1 MRVILRRSP
10 QGFRSPRGG
19 HVIDLQRGLQQSGH
33 SPQSIDGIFGG
44 FTEAGVQSWQ
54 LAQGRQATGEVDELT
69 WRGIVRTDPP
79 ALFRRCLALTAAF
92 EGHGYTLALGNWDN
106 AFITWGIVGFTLK
119 GGNLGEVV
127 RRIAARHPGLL
138 ERVIGDDRA
147 RALLDVIG
155 ATRARQQAFANA
167 ISLPPKKVRLQT
179 DWEDA
184 FEGLGNRPEVRA
196 IQDEVARDR
205 YWATALRDFRKF
217 DLEDELD
224 AALMFDTAVQNG
236 GIDGAKEAAIRRGLA
251 AAPGAT
257 GQSRRE
263 IFANAIAEESS
274 PDFVEDVRSRR
285 LTIARSQGK
294 VHGAIYR
301 VEDWGLAQ
309 LTADAIDLV

>member
-1 MRVILRRSP
+1 MSSFAARRRAFAALAAGRDRPAARAAAERALAAEHRRHLRRLH
-10 QGFRSPRGG
+10 RGAGASLAAGTRAAG
-19 HVIDLQRGLQQSGH
+19 HGRGRRA
-33 SPQSIDGIFGG
+33 D
-44 FTEAGVQSWQ
+44 
-54 LAQGRQATGEVDELT
+54 

-119 GGNLGEVV
+119 GGNLSEVV
-127 RRIAARHPGLL
+127 KRIAARHPGLL

-155 ATRARQQAFANA
+155 ATRARQQAFANG

-224 AALMFDTAVQNG
+224 AALMFDTTVQNG
-236 GIDGAKEAAIRRGLA
+236 GIDGARRRRSE
-251 AAPGAT
+251 GAWPRHR
-257 GQSRRE
+257 GNR
-263 IFANAIAEESS
+263 AVPA
-274 PDFVEDVRSRR
+274 
-285 LTIARSQGK
+285 
-294 VHGAIYR
+294 
-301 VEDWGLAQ
+301 
-309 LTADAIDLV
+309 